1 MRIGISVTTHAG
13 QNIWENGLGQ
23 NIFFLA
29 RLFRALPEVES
40 VVLLNCGDQTTLVP
54 QAAPEAAEF
63 PLIAPR
69 EATDLID
76 IAVEMG
82 GALDVEWLD
91 YICAQG
97 KKVVFLA
104 CGQPYAVMTEPN
116 VFDRGGFGLRPDR
129 FDEVWI
135 LPKDRIF
142 APMMRMIH
150 RCPVRVAPFIWSP
163 AFLERSIKG
172 CEAEGLLFGFDA
184 VTCRRE
190 EGLRGAMFE
199 PNISVT
205 KASSIPLLI
214 CDEAYRRVPRSVRE
228 LKVLNTL
235 HMVEHL
241 TFNFLANSLD
251 IVKSGKAIFLARE
264 EFAPFMARYADMV
277 VSHQWR
283 NDQNYLYFDVL
294 YGGYPLIH
302 NSPWIMDLGY
312 YYPDFEVDLGAAQ
325 VIAAADTHW
334 ENVETY
340 RKKARSFIAGL
351 APEAVDNLS
360 GYSALLAGL
369 GSGAAEGPPA

>member
-29 RLFRALPEVES
+29 RLFRALSSVES
-40 VVLLNCGDQTTLVP
+40 VVLLNCGDQQDVPP
-54 QAAPEAAEF
+54 QAAAEAAEF

-76 IAVEMG
+76 VAIEMG
-82 GALDVEWLD
+82 GALDVEWLA
-91 YICAQG
+91 YIRAMG

-104 CGQPYAVMTEPN
+104 VGQPYAVITEPN
-116 VFDRGGFGLRPDR
+116 VFNRGGFGLPPDR

-135 LPKDRIF
+135 LPKDQVF
-142 APMMRMIH
+142 APMMAMIH

-163 AFLERSIKG
+163 SFLERGIAA
-172 CEAEGLLFGFDA
+172 CEAQNLIFGFDA
-184 VTCRRE
+184 ATCRRE

-214 CDEAYRRVPRSVRE
+214 CDVAYRTVPRSVRE

-241 TFNFLANSLD
+241 TFNFFANSLD
-251 IVKSGKAIFLARE
+251 IVKNGKAIFMGRE
-264 EFAPFMARYADMV
+264 EFAPFMARHADMV

-283 NDQNYLYFDVL
+283 NDQNYIYFDVL

-312 YYPDFEVDLGAAQ
+312 YYPDFEVELGAAQ

-334 ENVETY
+334 ENLETY
-340 RKKARSFIAGL
+340 KAKSRRFIAGL
-351 APEAVDNLS
+351 DPTSPANQKGYADLLTALFAAPSDKV
-360 GYSALLAGL
+360 
-369 GSGAAEGPPA
+369 AA